1 MDTITRNLID
11 IFGPLRLDNSF
22 SSTEKLIINK
32 YTKYKAMATTGH
44 TDKADRKHARI
55 SPSKLKQVVGCLGSF
70 ALLELNPHLNINTK
84 SKAADSGTKTGEMVE
99 AMLNYYFDE
108 RFQYKK
114 IDPNASVPALFT
126 KANIGTDTEQEF
138 KDRID
143 RCKDIL
149 NHLKFWREDLVKLY
163 GEKLEFIF
171 FGQEVY
177 LESWDLDST
186 EKVCGHADI
195 LIAYRI
201 NGAIYP
207 VVMDVKDG
215 QHIVEATSPQLT
227 AYAGGFVKHLV
238 NIGLATYDSFHT
250 VEFRILQ
257 PSRDNFDYRFLMWPD
272 FLEEVKK
279 LKEGTLTAYS
289 LKDKP
294 LEVIQSQ
301 LKATDENCLWCKA
314 KSVCVEFQNKAGAV
328 FEPILDEA
336 PVVIV
341 PKKALA
347 TLTETQKVNLVV
359 NFKLLEELRDLVK
372 ADLKERWLAGEKIP
386 GTKLVKGKPDTTEWL
401 GSVDIEERRK
411 ALIEIGAEPTEVKD
425 KSPAKIKKEIGEAK
439 FKVLIENKLTEKK
452 GYGLTVAG
460 TKDRRKELT
469 EKEIQD
475 LRDKDTPEF
484 EAIED

>member
-1 MDTITRNLID
+1 
-11 IFGPLRLDNSF
+11 
-22 SSTEKLIINK
+22 
-32 YTKYKAMATTGH
+32 MATTGH
-44 TDKADRKHARI
+44 TDKTDRKHARI

-70 ALLELNPHLNINTK
+70 ALLELNPHLNINK
-84 SKAADSGTKTGEMVE
+84 PSKAADSGTKTGEMVE

-108 RFQYKK
+108 RFQFKK
-114 IDPNASVPALFT
+114 IDLNAPVPALLT
-126 KANIGTDTEQEF
+126 KANIGIDTEQEF
-138 KDRID
+138 KDRII

-149 NHLKFWREDLVKLY
+149 NHLEFWREDLVNLY
-163 GEKLEFIF
+163 GDKLEFIF

-177 LESWDLDST
+177 LESWDLDEK
-186 EKVCGHADI
+186 EKVSGHADV

-207 VVMDVKDG
+207 CVMDVKDG

-238 NIGLATYDSFHT
+238 NAGLATYNSFHT
-250 VEFRILQ
+250 LEFRILQ

-272 FLEEVKK
+272 FLEEVKR
-279 LKEGTLTAYS
+279 LKEGTITAYG

-294 LEVIQSQ
+294 LEVIESN
-301 LKATDENCLWCKA
+301 LKATDENCQWCKA
-314 KSVCVEFQNKAGAV
+314 KSACIEFQNKAGQV
-328 FEPILDEA
+328 FEPVLEDA
-336 PVVIV
+336 PVVIN
-341 PKKALA
+341 PQQALS
-347 TLTETQKVNLVV
+347 TLTATQKVNLVV

-372 ADLKERWLAGEKIP
+372 ADLKERRLAGETIL
-386 GTKLVKGKPDTTEWL
+386 GLKLVKAKADITEWQ

-411 ALIEIGAEPTEVKD
+411 TLREFGVEPTGEVD
-425 KSPAKIKKEIGEAK
+425 KTPAQIKKEIGEAK
-439 FKVLIENKLTEKK
+439 FKAVIENKLTEKK
-452 GYGLTVAG
+452 SYGITVAG

-475 LRDKDTPEF
+475 LKSKDADEF